1 MDCIEVRG
9 FYSST
14 EEQKPEQQADISE
27 NISSLFS
34 LKEQQKMSEYSGL
47 ASNHSQMIA
56 EDSEIQPKPE
66 HSPEVLQEDI
76 EMSSGSSGNDFSGN
90 ETNENYSSGHD
101 SHGHESDENGKDSA
115 MLMESSDCHKR

>member
-1 MDCIEVRG
+1 
-9 FYSST
+9 
-14 EEQKPEQQADISE
+14 
-27 NISSLFS
+27 
-34 LKEQQKMSEYSGL
+34 MSEYSGL

-66 HSPEVLQEDI
+66 HSPEVLQEDM

-115 MLMESSDCHKR
+115 MLMESSDCHKSSSSNAFSLMIANSEHNQSSSGCRDLSYENLLEQEVKT

>member
-1 MDCIEVRG
+1 
-9 FYSST
+9 
-14 EEQKPEQQADISE
+14 
-27 NISSLFS
+27 
-34 LKEQQKMSEYSGL
+34 MSEYSGL
-47 ASNHSQMIA
+47 ASSHNQMIA
-56 EDSEIQPKPE
+56 EDSGIQTKPE
-66 HSPEVLQEDI
+66 RSHEVLQEDI